1 MKFNERILIVYVIVI
16 LGLMLSFGIV
26 LAQYAQQTIGEIP
39 GMEGSEQAA
48 EASRNIW
55 VLTLIMISVTAVTFF
70 ILSYQIFIRY
80 VEPVRKATDTAEQL
94 KQGNYRART
103 YDVAFGDAGRLGST
117 INELAKHLKEL
128 TSAQGM
134 QETRLRAVINHMSSG
149 LVLIDE
155 KGYIQLVNEAFV
167 DTFRHNKNHYLDCLY
182 HEVIPYQEVQS
193 VIEKVY
199 MFESPSSQMLTIE
212 KGIEKKFIQVNG
224 APIFKQDKRWQGVVL
239 VFHDIT
245 GLKRLEQMRKDFVAN
260 VSHELRTP
268 ITSIKGFSETLLDGA
283 LEDRDMTEQFLGI
296 MLKEST
302 RLETLIHD
310 LLELSKIEREGFR
323 LSISELNMTDLVND
337 TVTLVEEQAKKKDI
351 EIISDLETDVRYTG
365 DATRLR
371 QVFLNLISNA
381 ITYTP
386 EKGSVEV
393 RLEEQKDEVRVEVID
408 TGIGIP
414 EEEIPRIFERFYR
427 VDRARSRNSGG
438 TGLGLAIVK
447 HIMEAHGGSIQVK
460 SEPGEGSVMTL
471 IFHKESS

>member
-1 MKFNERILIVYVIVI
+1 MKFNERILIVYAIII

-26 LAQYAQQTIGEIP
+26 LAQYAQLMIDEMSGAE
-39 GMEGSEQAA
+39 ENAQAA

-55 VLTLIMISVTAVTFF
+55 VMTLVMISVITVTFM
-70 ILSYQIFIRY
+70 IMSYQIYNRY
-80 VEPVRKATDTAEQL
+80 VDPVRKATDTAVQL
-94 KQGNYRART
+94 KEGNYRART
-103 YDVAFGDAGRLGST
+103 YDGAFGDAGRLGSAV
-117 INELAKHLKEL
+117 NDLAKHLKEL

-149 LVLIDE
+149 LILIDE
-155 KGYIQLVNEAFV
+155 KGYIQLVNESFI
-167 DTFRHNKNHYLDCLY
+167 DTFHQTKSYYMDRLY
-182 HEVIPYQEVQS
+182 HEVIPYQEVQN
-193 VIEKVY
+193 VVEKVY
-199 MFESPSSQMLTIE
+199 MFETTTSQSLTIE
-212 KGIEKKFIQVNG
+212 QGIEKKFLQVNG
-224 APIFKQDKRWQGVVL
+224 APIFKKNKRWQGVVL

-245 GLKRLEQMRKDFVAN
+245 ELKRLEQMRKDFVAN

-268 ITSIKGFSETLLDGA
+268 ITSLKGFSETLLDGA
-283 LEDRDMTEQFLGI
+283 IEDREMTEQFLGI
-296 MLKEST
+296 MLKESA

-323 LSISELNMTDLVND
+323 LAMNELNMTSLISD
-337 TVTLVEEQAKKKDI
+337 TVALVEDQARKKNI
-351 EIISDLETDVRYTG
+351 AITADLEEDVMYRG

-386 EKGSVEV
+386 EQGTVEI
-393 RLEEQKDEVRVEVID
+393 RLKEQADDITVDVID

-427 VDRARSRNSGG
+427 VDKARSRNSGG

-447 HIMEAHGGSIQVK
+447 HIMEAHGGTIKVN

-471 IFHKESS
+471 VFSKQR